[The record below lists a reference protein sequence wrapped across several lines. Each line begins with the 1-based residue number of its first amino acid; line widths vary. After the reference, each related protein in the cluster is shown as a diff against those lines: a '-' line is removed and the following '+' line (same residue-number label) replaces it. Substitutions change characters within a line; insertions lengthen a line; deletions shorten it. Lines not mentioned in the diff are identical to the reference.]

1 MNKIPGDFQAARYF
15 WKARKYMGLEF
26 FDKAREV
33 MEKLE
38 ATQHENIHKAA
49 LLISESIRN
58 GGILQAY
65 GSGHSYAAA
74 IEVCGRAGGLI
85 PSKVIGETQYSE
97 FEAVQGNAFYV
108 MRKVNINPNDIFILI
123 SNSGRNPMTV
133 EMADYIKKKGN
144 PLIVVTALDVSK
156 ASTSRHSSGKLLYE
170 FADVVLDNQSQF
182 GDAALDVQGLDTK
195 VCGTSSFAGCLLLQQ
210 TMYEAIRDMVEKGY
224 EPPVYKSANIDGGP
238 EYNYILENRYAD
250 RIWHK

>member
-1 MNKIPGDFQAARYF
+1 ME
-15 WKARKYMGLEF
+15 LEF
-26 FDKAREV
+26 FDKAREI

-38 ATQHENIHKAA
+38 NTQRDNIHRAA
-49 LLISESIRN
+49 LLISESIRS

-85 PSKVIGETQYSE
+85 PSKLIGEPQFGE
-97 FEAVQGNAFYV
+97 FEAVEGNAFYL
-108 MRKVNINPNDIFILI
+108 MRKVDIRPDDIFILI
-123 SNSGRNPMTV
+123 SNSGRNPMTI

-156 ASTSRHSSGKLLYE
+156 ASVSRHSSGKLLYE

-182 GDAALDVQGLDTK
+182 GDAALDIRGLDCK

-224 EPPVYKSANIDGGP
+224 VPPVYKSANIDGGP
-238 EYNYILENRYAD
+238 DFNHALEAEYSG